1 MSGEAW
7 IAVTVVAAVCG
18 LVVIGA
24 ALWLG
29 NAILEALEEFVRE
42 DEQR

>member
-1 MSGEAW
+1 MSAEMW
-7 IAVTVVAAVCG
+7 IAGIAVAASCG

-29 NAILEALEEFVRE
+29 NALLDALEEFVRE
-42 DEQR
+42 DENL